1 MAFVDVLRQ
10 RYPQYEERTDEEL
23 VEAYRKKYHP
33 NRTVE
38 ELNLAFERKQK
49 TEAQKLK
56 DETSLLGAFGTGLYR
71 GTRQTGALLADAL
84 PAIAADLVG
93 ADEYRDRQLQEYQE
107 TMADIEAKAPSAVR
121 TFRDIEDVGDA
132 GLYAAETVGQFIPS
146 IATSLLGGGIGG
158 FVGKKAAEKFATKLV
173 GDAAEAAV
181 KKGKGI
187 GFVAGTF
194 AGSGSQTIPEA
205 YTSIAEETGEPAAA
219 TALVVGS
226 INAALDSILPVGLV
240 KALGKDAKDQV
251 ARSLFSR
258 LMISGGKGAAVEG
271 LTEGVQEANN
281 LIAAQLLKDN
291 PEFFTQENVDRI
303 LDAGIRGAIG
313 GKAFGL
319 VSGIPGES
327 PQQRAAREQA
337 EARGQLEEDIQTVRT
352 DIEQGGREVID
363 QSMPDPDVPLLPR
376 PVVEEP
382 APTQIAPGSAA
393 MLTDSQVIE
402 FAETNRNLDP
412 QIPLILDQ
420 VPDPA
425 QKAQR
430 LRQRLEEITTG
441 PEYIAQT
448 SRMRTGQPNPEE
460 QQRLA
465 AEAAASGSKGRGK
478 GADIPL
484 LPEEGSVRRDVALQ
498 PIKSGFV
505 VQTLGPT
512 GGVESTRQI
521 PAEEAAA
528 LQEELR
534 KNPDPRVRVFDAA
547 SAPGFT
553 DPTQIAQTTPILT
566 TEQGFDEFERSG
578 TNRLPRMPDR
588 LTPEERAAVPE
599 LEAIATELETLSEE
613 FPEARGAASGIRSRL
628 SQRVEKQLPLAGNST
643 LDSGLEGA
651 RRQLAEIRERVEY
664 KRAAQAGTLTDFDVS
679 NFNELLSDKTDP
691 EAQASEIA
699 AARGVEGVDEVI
711 SEAGELHQLLNN
723 EINREGFRLQ
733 DVNNLTAPIGS
744 RVANLQKAMSSLTGS
759 SNRLVGFGQALA
771 KNYKRGS
778 RQKVDDAIE
787 QVRSNIAEARQLVT
801 PDVLAQADFAR
812 TGATP
817 APTPTP
823 DPAPAS
829 PIDDFVATIQGPDSL
844 RKRVKEAIEGR
855 RKKALDSFFDKGD
868 LTENQYNQAYD
879 LIPAKPSLI
888 GTKVT
893 GFKTQ
898 EVMPFNPRRPD
909 KRQEPTD
916 SYPVVEV
923 SDGVASRYLM
933 WIDPAEQG
941 PADLDVN
948 WQEVNQFGEVIESDF
963 SRVLPEKKSAK
974 KEAVALLKEEMVKDV
989 KASGDPVRLQ
999 NLVDAKLIKEDEA
1012 LGLIDPAK
1020 ASAAVGA
1027 PQTAAQAPQA
1037 QTERITPEQLQ
1048 AAQGRIAERLQALSG
1063 AGPQGQII
1071 ARHIADRITN
1081 RDYTVPQV
1089 ATMFEAGEVINQILP
1104 QSAQDAVGFA
1114 QTLIAPDGVSEASGG
1129 QPGGRIAGLNV
1140 SRNAD
1145 AMGGLIALALDL
1157 DPSMV
1162 RSTAAHEAFHTL
1174 QQYFSK
1180 YDQGSEAIL
1189 NDFFGEPGKTV
1200 EYDKTK
1206 AAKFIKRLN
1215 PTIHKELQGSTL
1227 KAGEVAAYAFQ
1238 AFDQARRSG
1247 KNVPGMGGPV
1257 RRFFNFLSQFFPR
1270 LKNALAGRGFRSTQD
1285 VLRDASTGRTAE
1297 ALAGKE
1303 RPIAATGLQASA
1315 LVTTDTSVRGDAAYG
1330 LLPFLRF
1337 KHRKKFDHKRK
1348 INQGVNVNN
1357 AERQIDSLDE
1367 LLADHP
1373 NTLESESAF
1382 ANYLSDAM
1390 GKDNKDGSVPMLP
1403 FRAIQMA
1410 NNPAI
1415 IAEQIGGLTQGQRE
1429 MAQAGF
1435 DSAEK
1440 FRLAYEGGLA
1450 EPEHT
1455 GKLILW
1461 GILSRGVSPFVQ
1473 ESLFLDVVQERGNK
1487 AGIGKFI
1494 KDAAEGNFNL
1504 KEYLKWVKTVI
1515 PDDSPGAGATHNLN
1529 AFGEMT
1535 LTKMSQRG
1543 SDGLTMLQKFH
1554 NLVSDQSLTG
1564 RQIRREFH
1572 KMNTGIGINNKVV
1585 SFMLLVSGRNDVMV
1599 LDRVQFRNLFN
1610 DGRLGSYNLYDGQ
1623 TMKGPSGKSQTISG
1637 TSIQGLGD
1645 GTMGLMMYEALER
1658 DLMPAVRKAYKDIGR
1673 EADASMGRFHWESW
1687 VASSAQEVDHGTID
1701 GIIHDAMGIDQPYN
1715 SITTKEGR
1723 YTQYKGGSVYGYKED
1738 GQPYLHIP
1746 DGLGNMYEF
1755 TPSQATNAFK
1765 EIAKGLKRDGIM
1777 PSKILI
1783 SENKE
1788 KPYYERTDI
1797 DNSALSGLLKRQGG
1811 QLVQPRVRGAGQ
1823 GNTDG
1828 TGPDTQ
1834 GTTQASAVLGLSA
1847 AAAPQPVGQTGGMID
1862 VLAEQNT
1869 GGILAKTRES
1879 FTKYF
1884 KSGRWIDDNID
1895 RFHPLSQLDRLAND
1909 GEIGL
1914 ATKSAMKMAQL
1925 AVNMSGRSEFALLHG
1940 NLTYDK
1946 NTGELGVDENSE
1958 GLLEIF
1964 KSIGS
1969 GERYTQFQQYAI
1981 ARRALTLK
1989 DDTRRRVAVLQQQ
2002 IAATSDKKTKNQ
2014 LKEKV
2019 TKLQERQQRL
2029 DDFLTDERI
2038 ADGMRFDSPEFRDV
2052 FDRYNKFNQ
2061 KTLKFLVDT
2070 GVISEKQKD
2079 AMNIDYIPYYKFM
2092 EQEEFG
2098 SAKKMVQNSLLGP
2111 RVTQVF
2117 DNPDAGIQEL
2127 TGREGR
2133 ISDLYENIIKNNNAM
2148 ISAGLKNVTMQRTL
2162 DNMKELGFA
2171 REVTEREKNGPAV
2184 VSFNRDGVKTY
2195 FDLAGEDGRVTD
2207 FNQRVFMALSAF
2219 SPPQLT
2225 GLMDVVQNV
2234 TAVFRNAIT
2243 LAPNFMLANLIR
2255 GDIAGF
2261 VTVTE
2266 GQKPIFGTLKGFK
2279 NVITN
2284 DRVSEEMKAIS
2295 GVGGY
2300 AYGQDTRDFANVFKR
2315 KIDPQTN
2322 VVAQLRKAI
2331 DGLQTIGEASE
2342 LSTRDGIYRATL
2354 ESTGSKTEAA
2364 YQALNLVNFNRRGN
2378 PQTRAGQVLS
2388 LLIPMVPFLNARI
2401 QGLYRTGTALTG
2413 READQRKAVARMAML
2428 AGISGAIWMMSSQD
2442 DRWDDE
2448 PLYRKMNYHILYA
2461 GDYRILIPKAFEVGA
2476 LAQTLPEV
2484 ILDIAAGQEGGKYA
2498 ADAAAHTLFNTFS
2511 FNPIPQV
2518 VKPTLEV
2525 FTNYD
2530 FFREREIESARLRN
2544 LPKGQRSEAT
2554 TPSVLQAVGSVTGD
2568 TIGLSPVQ
2576 LEALVRG
2583 HLGTLGVTF
2592 LNTVDT
2598 VLSGTGLIPA
2608 KPEGVMPGGDILGI
2622 NRFIREGADPANKWV
2637 GEVYDL
2643 RRDANEIYQG
2653 IRALREEGRR
2663 EAARELRRDN
2673 RQLLSVRKAVN
2684 KLADSVSKVTKQIN
2698 RVRDSE
2704 TLSAAEKKDRLN
2716 TLINRRNQ
2724 IAERVE
2730 SLLDRAGK

>member
-33 NRTVE
+33 TRTAE
-38 ELNLAFERKQK
+38 DLNLAFERRQK

-56 DETSLLGAFGTGLYR
+56 DETSLLDAFGTGLYR
-71 GTRQTGALLADAL
+71 GRRQTGALLLDAL

-93 ADEYRDRQLQEYQE
+93 ADEYRDRQLQEYQD

-132 GLYAAETVGQFIPS
+132 GLYAAETIGQFIPS
-146 IATSLLGGGIGG
+146 IATSLGGGLVGG
-158 FVGKKAAEKFATKLV
+158 FVGRKAAEGFARKLV

-219 TALVVGS
+219 TALFVGS
-226 INAALDSILPVGLV
+226 INAALDSILPVGV
-240 KALGKDAKDQV
+240 AKALGKDAREET
-251 ARSLFSR
+251 ARALFTR
-258 LMISGGKGAAVEG
+258 LMIGGGKGAAVEG

-281 LIAAQLLKDN
+281 LLAAQLLKDN

-303 LDAGIRGAIG
+303 LDAGLRGAIG

-327 PQQRAAREQA
+327 PQQRTAREQA
-337 EARGQLEEDIQTVRT
+337 ETQQQLRD
-352 DIEQGGREVID
+352 D
-363 QSMPDPDVPLLPR
+363 
-376 PVVEEP
+376 
-382 APTQIAPGSAA
+382 
-393 MLTDSQVIE
+393 
-402 FAETNRNLDP
+402 
-412 QIPLILDQ
+412 
-420 VPDPA
+420 
-425 QKAQR
+425 
-430 LRQRLEEITTG
+430 ITTVKT
-441 PEYIAQT
+441 EAE
-448 SRMRTGQPNPEE
+448 R
-460 QQRLA
+460 
-465 AEAAASGSKGRGK
+465 EAAA
-478 GADIPL
+478 
-484 LPEEGSVRRDVALQ
+484 
-498 PIKSGFV
+498 
-505 VQTLGPT
+505 
-512 GGVESTRQI
+512 
-521 PAEEAAA
+521 
-528 LQEELR
+528 
-534 KNPDPRVRVFDAA
+534 
-547 SAPGFT
+547 
-553 DPTQIAQTTPILT
+553 
-566 TEQGFDEFERSG
+566 
-578 TNRLPRMPDR
+578 
-588 LTPEERAAVPE
+588 
-599 LEAIATELETLSEE
+599 
-613 FPEARGAASGIRSRL
+613 AR
-628 SQRVEKQLPLAGNST
+628 QRVEEGGAEIINPYTAFLSGREDDPVTSIPEDGQPLRRGDLALPAPSRDLELDAVSQRIIAVREDPSLTDDQKREQLGPLIQRRNNIVGREPV
-643 LDSGLEGA
+643 GQE
-651 RRQLAEIRERVEY
+651 RRQGYEITALEPQFEP
-664 KRAAQAGTLTDFDVS
+664 QAKPA
-679 NFNELLSDKTDP
+679 NLSD
-691 EAQASEIA
+691 QEILQWA
-699 AARGVEGVDEVI
+699 EQNQGQD
-711 SEAGELHQLLNN
+711 AGLSAILDADITTQEKANQ
-723 EINREGFRLQ
+723 IQRRLQ
-733 DVNNLTAPIGS
+733 FKREEQRQVSLTAP
-744 RVANLQKAMSSLTGS
+744 VA
-759 SNRLVGFGQALA
+759 
-771 KNYKRGS
+771 
-778 RQKVDDAIE
+778 
-787 QVRSNIAEARQLVT
+787 
-801 PDVLAQADFAR
+801 AD
-812 TGATP
+812 P
-817 APTPTP
+817 AAPPPPEPTP
-823 DPAPAS
+823 DPTPPPPAAS
-829 PIDDFVATIQGPDSL
+829 EFTVKTQKARLPDGSIDEMRGPVTIISDGTNTQYIA
-844 RKRVKEAIEGR
+844 RVSDQNNKFAWYKTDE
-855 RKKALDSFFDKGD
+855 KGD
-868 LTENQYNQAYD
+868 PPQGSSG
-879 LIPAKPSLI
+879 IPP
-888 GTKVT
+888 
-893 GFKTQ
+893 Q
-898 EVMPFNPRRPD
+898 PF
-909 KRQEPTD
+909 
-916 SYPVVEV
+916 
-923 SDGVASRYLM
+923 
-933 WIDPAEQG
+933 
-941 PADLDVN
+941 ADN
-948 WQEVNQFGEVIESDF
+948 
-963 SRVLPEKKSAK
+963 K
-974 KEAVALLKEEMVKDV
+974 KEAVAEIKAEM
-989 KASGDPVRLQ
+989 AGGDPVLLQ
-999 NLVDAKLIKEDEA
+999 QLVDDGTLTEEQA
-1012 LGLIDPAK
+1012 LERIDPAQ

-1027 PQTAAQAPQA
+1027 PQTAKQAPAVPEA
-1037 QTERITPEQLQ
+1037 QITPEQLQ
-1048 AAQGRIAERLQALSG
+1048 AAQSRIQERVEALRTSGDQGSILANAVNQAVTQRGISVEQAVTIFDTADVLNEVL
-1063 AGPQGQII
+1063 PQ
-1071 ARHIADRITN
+1071 RSRDRI
-1081 RDYTVPQV
+1081 RFVQQLMDRGG
-1089 ATMFEAGEVINQILP
+1089 AA
-1104 QSAQDAVGFA
+1104 
-1114 QTLIAPDGVSEASGG
+1114 EASGG
-1129 QPGGRIAGLNV
+1129 VEGQQVAGLNT
-1140 SRNAD
+1140 SRTQD
-1145 AMGGLIALALDL
+1145 AMNGMIELSLGMA
-1157 DPSMV
+1157 PETV
-1162 RSTAAHEAFHTL
+1162 KSTAAHEAFHTL
-1174 QQYFSK
+1174 QDYFAA
-1180 YDQGSEAIL
+1180 YDKGSEKIL
-1189 NDFFGEPGKTV
+1189 NSFFGTPRQQV
-1200 EYDKTK
+1200 EYDRSG

-1215 PTIHKELQGSTL
+1215 PTIDGQLRGKTL
-1227 KAGEVAAYAFQ
+1227 NAGEIAAHTFQ
-1238 AFDQARRSG
+1238 AFDQARREG
-1247 KNVPGMGGPV
+1247 KTVPGTGGPV
-1257 RRFFNFLSQFFPR
+1257 RRFLNFLSQFFPR
-1270 LKNALAGRGFRSTQD
+1270 MKSLVMGRGFRSVQD
-1285 VLRDASTGRTAE
+1285 VMRDASTGRTAQRFAE
-1297 ALAGKE
+1297 QE
-1303 RPIAATGLQASA
+1303 RPVVGAAPQAST
-1315 LVTTDTSVRGDAAYG
+1315 LLTTDTSTRGDAAYG

-1337 KHRKKFDHKRK
+1337 KHDKKFNHKRK
-1348 INQGVNVNN
+1348 INQGVNPAN

-1367 LLADHP
+1367 LLDSHP
-1373 NTLESESAF
+1373 NTLASEEAF
-1382 ANYLSDAM
+1382 ADYLADAM

-1410 NNPAI
+1410 NNPDM
-1415 IAEQIGGLTQGQRE
+1415 IAEQIGSLTNGQRN
-1429 MAQAGF
+1429 MAEDGF
-1435 DSAEK
+1435 QSAEK

-1450 EPEHT
+1450 QPEHT

-1494 KDAAEGNFNL
+1494 KDAGEGNFNL
-1504 KEYLKWVKTVI
+1504 DAYLKWVKTVI

-1564 RQIRREFH
+1564 RQVRREFH

-1623 TMKGPSGKSQTISG
+1623 SMKGPSGKSQTVSG

-1658 DLMPAVRKAYKDIGR
+1658 DMMPAVREAYRKIGR
-1673 EADASMGRFHWESW
+1673 GPDASMGRFHWESW

-1723 YTQYKGGSVYGYKED
+1723 YTQYKGGSVYGYKND

-1755 TPSQATNAFK
+1755 TPSQATNAFQR
-1765 EIAKGLKRDGIM
+1765 IAKGLKRDGIM
-1777 PSKILI
+1777 PTKIKI
-1783 SENKE
+1783 SENKDR
-1788 KPYYERTDI
+1788 PYYERRDI
-1797 DNSALSGLLKRQGG
+1797 NNEALGRVLKEEGG
-1811 QLVQPRVRGAGQ
+1811 RLVQPRVRGAGQ

-1828 TGPDTQ
+1828 TRPDAQ
-1834 GTTQASAVLGLSA
+1834 GTTQASAVLEVRA
-1847 AAAPQPVGQTGGMID
+1847 AAAPQAIGQTGGMID
-1862 VLAEQNT
+1862 VLANQDTE
-1869 GGILAKTRES
+1869 GALLKAREG

-1884 KSGRWIDDNID
+1884 KSGRWLDDGVD

-1909 GEIGL
+1909 GVIGL
-1914 ATKSAMKMAQL
+1914 ATKSAMKIAQL

-1940 NLTYDK
+1940 NLTYDPK
-1946 NTGELGVDENSE
+1946 TGELGVDENSE

-1964 KSIGS
+1964 KSIGA

-2002 IAATSDKKTKNQ
+2002 IAATSDKKVQNQ
-2014 LKEKV
+2014 LKDKV
-2019 TKLQERQQRL
+2019 VKLQERQQRL

-2038 ADGMRFDSPEFRDV
+2038 ADGMQYDSAEFRDV
-2052 FDRYNKFNQ
+2052 FDRYNDFNQ

-2162 DNMKELGFA
+2162 DSMKELGFA
-2171 REVTEREKNGPAV
+2171 REVTEREKNGAAV

-2195 FDLAGEDGRVTD
+2195 FDLAGEDGTVTD
-2207 FNQRVFMALSAF
+2207 FNQRVFMALSSF

-2225 GLMDVVQNV
+2225 GLMDIVQKV
-2234 TAVFRNAIT
+2234 TSVFRNAIT

-2279 NVITN
+2279 NVMAN
-2284 DRVSEEMKAIS
+2284 DRVSEEMKGIS

-2322 VVAQLRKAI
+2322 IVAQLRKAV
-2331 DGLQTIGEASE
+2331 DGLQEIGEASE

-2354 ESTGSKTEAA
+2354 ERTGSKTEAA

-2413 READQRKAVARMAML
+2413 READQAKAIKRMAML

-2498 ADAAAHTLFNTFS
+2498 ADAAAHTFFNTFS
-2511 FNPIPQV
+2511 FNPIPQII
-2518 VKPTLEV
+2518 KPTLEV
-2525 FTNYD
+2525 YTNYD
-2530 FFREREIESARLRN
+2530 FFRSREIESARLRN
-2544 LPKGQRSEAT
+2544 LPKEQRADTT
-2554 TPSVLQAVGSVTGD
+2554 TPGAVRALGQVTSAVD
-2568 TIGLSPVQ
+2568 ISPVQ
-2576 LEALVRG
+2576 LETLVRG

-2592 LNTVDT
+2592 LNTIDT
-2598 VLSGTGLIPA
+2598 VLSGAGLMPA
-2608 KPEGVMPGGDILGI
+2608 KPDGVMPGGDILGI
-2622 NRFIREGADPANKWV
+2622 NRFIREGADPSNKWV

-2643 RRDANEIYQG
+2643 RREANEIYNG
-2653 IRALREEGRR
+2653 IRALREDGQR
-2663 EAARELRRDN
+2663 EAAMELMKEN
-2673 RQLLSVRKAVN
+2673 RSLLSVRKSVG
-2684 KLADSVSKVTKQIN
+2684 KLAQSISKITKQIN
-2698 RVRDSE
+2698 KVRNSE
-2704 TLSAAEKKDRLN
+2704 TLSSSEKKDRLN

-2730 SLLDRAGK
+2730 RLLDRAGK

>member
-146 IATSLLGGGIGG
+146 IVTSLGGG
-158 FVGKKAAEKFATKLV
+158 FVGGFVGRKAAESFAKKLV

-219 TALVVGS
+219 TSLVVGS
-226 INAALDSILPVGLV
+226 INAALDSILPVGV
-240 KALGKDAKDQV
+240 AKALGKDARDEV
-251 ARSLFSR
+251 ARSLFAR
-258 LMISGGKGAAVEG
+258 LMIGGGKGAAVEG

-303 LDAGIRGAIG
+303 LDAGLRGAIG

-327 PQQRAAREQA
+327 PQQREAREKA
-337 EARGQLEEDIQTVRT
+337 EAQQQLRDDIQTVRT
-352 DIEQGGREVID
+352 DIEQGGQEVIAR
-363 QSMPDPDVPLLPR
+363 SMPDPDVPLLAVPESER
-376 PVVEEP
+376 VLNKPVYTTIDRSGEP
-382 APTQIAPGSAA
+382 VLLSGRE
-393 MLTDSQVIE
+393 LIE
-402 FAETNRNLDP
+402 FAENNRNVDP

-420 VPDPA
+420 VSDPVRKM
-425 QKAQR
+425 QL
-430 LRQRLEEITTG
+430 LRTRFREIYTG
-441 PEYIAQT
+441 PEYIGET

-460 QQRLA
+460 QQRRA
-465 AEAAASGSKGRGK
+465 AEAAAGSSKGGGK
-478 GADIPL
+478 GAATPL
-484 LPEEGSVRRDVALQ
+484 LPEEGQLRAEQTLQ
-498 PIKSGFV
+498 PSRFAIER
-505 VQTLGPT
+505 LGPDGT
-512 GGVESTRQI
+512 PSYQRVS
-521 PAEEAAA
+521 AEEAATVRE
-528 LQEELR
+528 QLR
-534 KNPDPRVRVFDAA
+534 ANPDPTVKVIETPVT
-547 SAPGFT
+547 PGRT
-553 DPTQIAQTTPILT
+553 DPAAIAQTTPILT
-566 TEQGFDEFERSG
+566 PEGGVSEFAGGSPGTARIPERVSQEEMAL
-578 TNRLPRMPDR
+578 LPEIDR
-588 LTPEERAAVPE
+588 Q
-599 LEAIATELETLSEE
+599 LETLRAM
-613 FPEARGAASGIRSRL
+613 PLKQAASRVQAIEKMRDQVL
-628 SQRVEKQLPLAGNST
+628 SGQRGLLNLTMQQALDMANNSVAELQPKAEFKQAAMDGNPQY
-643 LDSGLEGA
+643 E
-651 RRQLAEIRERVEY
+651 VPP
-664 KRAAQAGTLTDFDVS
+664 DFDSIAVEERDDLAAS
-679 NFNELLSDKTDP
+679 KTVD
-691 EAQASEIA
+691 
-699 AARGVEGVDEVI
+699 GVEDAYI
-711 SEAGELHQLLNN
+711 EAKATYELLNN
-723 EINREGFRLQ
+723 EINRGGVMRDDIGIEGTSKEQALK
-733 DVNNLTAPIGS
+733 
-744 RVANLQKAMSSLTGS
+744 KAMSQLSGSTSRLITG
-759 SNRLVGFGQALA
+759 ATDIA
-771 KNYKRGS
+771 KGRKQTGKMRGKA
-778 RQKVDDAIE
+778 RVAQDINGLKERIT
-787 QVRSNIAEARQLVT
+787 EARALLQE
-801 PDVLAQADFAR
+801 DVVAQADVAR
-812 TGATP
+812 TGVTP

-829 PIDDFVATIQGPDSL
+829 PIDDFVTTIQGSDSL

-868 LTENQYNQAYD
+868 LTEAQYDQAYD

-948 WQEVNQFGEVIESDF
+948 WQEVDQFGEVIESDF
-963 SRVLPEKKSAK
+963 SRVLPEKKTAK

-1020 ASAAVGA
+1020 ASAAIGA

-1037 QTERITPEQLQ
+1037 QQERITPEQLE
-1048 AAQGRIAERLQALSG
+1048 AAQGRIQARIAALATS
-1063 AGPQGQII
+1063 GPQGEII
-1071 ARHIADRITN
+1071 ARHIFERITN

-1285 VLRDASTGRTAE
+1285 VFRDASTGRTAE

-1303 RPIAATGLQASA
+1303 RPIAATGPQASA

-1415 IAEQIGGLTQGQRE
+1415 IAEQIGGLTQGQRD

-1504 KEYLKWVKTVI
+1504 KAYLKWVKTVI

-1755 TPSQATNAFK
+1755 TPSQATNVFK
-1765 EIAKGLKRDGIM
+1765 QIAKGLKRDGIM

-1847 AAAPQPVGQTGGMID
+1847 ASAPQPVGQTGGMID

-1869 GGILAKTRES
+1869 EGILAKTRES

-1895 RFHPLSQLDRLAND
+1895 RFHPLSQLDRLVND
-1909 GEIGL
+1909 GVIGL

-2014 LKEKV
+2014 LKQKV

-2052 FDRYNKFNQ
+2052 FDRYNQFNQ

-2162 DNMKELGFA
+2162 NNMEELGFA
-2171 REVTEREKNGPAV
+2171 REVTEREKNGAAV
-2184 VSFNRDGVKTY
+2184 VSFNKDGVKTY

-2225 GLMDVVQNV
+2225 GLMDIVQNV
-2234 TAVFRNAIT
+2234 TALFRNAIT

-2279 NVITN
+2279 NVLQN
-2284 DRVSEEMKAIS
+2284 DSVSEEMKAIS

-2300 AYGQDTRDFANVFKR
+2300 AYGQDTRDLANVFKR

-2354 ESTGSKTEAA
+2354 ERTGSKTEAA

-2484 ILDIAAGQEGGKYA
+2484 ILDIAVGQEGGKYA
-2498 ADAAAHTLFNTFS
+2498 ADAAAHTFLNTFS

-2568 TIGLSPVQ
+2568 TIGISPVQ

-2730 SLLDRAGK
+2730 RLLDRAGK

>member
-1 MAFVDVLRQ
+1 MALIDALRQ
-10 RYPQYEERTDEEL
+10 QFPMYDEKSDEEL
-23 VEAYRKKYHP
+23 IEGYRKKFHP
-33 NRTVE
+33 NRTVA
-38 ELNLAFERKQK
+38 ELEGLLVEKER
-49 TEAQKLK
+49 TEREKIK
-56 DETSLLGAFGTGLYR
+56 DETSLLDAFGTGLYR

-121 TFRDIEDVGDA
+121 TFRDIDDVGDA

-226 INAALDSILPVGLV
+226 INAALDSILPVGV
-240 KALGKDAKDQV
+240 AKALGKDAREET
-251 ARSLFSR
+251 ARALFTR
-258 LMISGGKGAAVEG
+258 LMIGGGKGAAVEG

-281 LIAAQLLKDN
+281 LLAAQLLKDN

-460 QQRLA
+460 QQRRA
-465 AEAAASGSKGRGK
+465 AEAAAGTSKGGGK
-478 GADIPL
+478 GKATAL

-613 FPEARGAASGIRSRL
+613 FPEARGPASGIRSRL
-628 SQRVEKQLPLAGNST
+628 NQRVEKQLPLAGNLT
-643 LDSGLEGA
+643 LDSGLEPA

-744 RVANLQKAMSSLTGS
+744 RVANLQQAMSSLTGS

-812 TGATP
+812 TGAAP
-817 APTPTP
+817 APTPAPKFSVKTQKPRLP
-823 DPAPAS
+823 DGS
-829 PIDDFVATIQGPDSL
+829 IDEMRGPVTVISDGTNTQYIA
-844 RKRVKEAIEGR
+844 RVSDQNNNFAWYRTDE
-855 RKKALDSFFDKGD
+855 KGD
-868 LTENQYNQAYD
+868 PPQGTGG
-879 LIPAKPSLI
+879 IPA
-888 GTKVT
+888 
-893 GFKTQ
+893 Q
-898 EVMPFNPRRPD
+898 PF
-909 KRQEPTD
+909 
-916 SYPVVEV
+916 
-923 SDGVASRYLM
+923 
-933 WIDPAEQG
+933 
-941 PADLDVN
+941 ADN
-948 WQEVNQFGEVIESDF
+948 
-963 SRVLPEKKSAK
+963 K
-974 KEAVALLKEEMVKDV
+974 KEAVAEIKAEM
-989 KASGDPVRLQ
+989 AGGDPVRLQ
-999 NLVDAKLIKEDEA
+999 QLVDDGTLTEEQA
-1012 LGLIDPAK
+1012 LERIDPAQ

-1027 PQTAAQAPQA
+1027 PQTTAQAPQA
-1037 QTERITPEQLQ
+1037 RTDRITPEQLQ
-1048 AAQGRIAERLQALSG
+1048 AAQGRIAERLQAFSG

-1071 ARHIADRITN
+1071 ARHIADRITS

-1200 EYDKTK
+1200 EYNKTK

-1227 KAGEVAAYAFQ
+1227 KTGEVAAYAFQ

-1285 VLRDASTGRTAE
+1285 VFRDASTGRTAE

-1303 RPIAATGLQASA
+1303 RPIAATGPQASA

-1473 ESLFLDVVQERGNK
+1473 ESLFLDVVQERGNR

-1504 KEYLKWVKTVI
+1504 KAYLKWVKTVI

-1658 DLMPAVRKAYKDIGR
+1658 DLLPAVRKAYKDIGR

-1755 TPSQATNAFK
+1755 TPSQATNVFK
-1765 EIAKGLKRDGIM
+1765 QIAKGLKRDGIM

-1869 GGILAKTRES
+1869 EGILAKTRES

-1925 AVNMSGRSEFALLHG
+1925 AVNNSGRSEFALLHG

-1946 NTGELGVDENSE
+1946 NTGELGVDDNSE
-1958 GLLEIF
+1958 GLIEIF

-2038 ADGMRFDSPEFRDV
+2038 ADGMRFDSPEFRNV

-2162 DNMKELGFA
+2162 NNMEELGFA

-2184 VSFNRDGVKTY
+2184 VSFNKDGVKTY

-2225 GLMDVVQNV
+2225 GLMDIVQNV

-2730 SLLDRAGK
+2730 RLLDRAGK